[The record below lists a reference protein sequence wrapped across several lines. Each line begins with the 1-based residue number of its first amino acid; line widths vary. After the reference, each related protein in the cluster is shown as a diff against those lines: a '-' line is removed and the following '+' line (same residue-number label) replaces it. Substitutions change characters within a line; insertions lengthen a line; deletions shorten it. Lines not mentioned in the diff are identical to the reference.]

1 MLEKLFWRII
11 HILSIDISSKYIES
25 ALWESQKVI
34 VLRRHKTFLLK
45 ILFLQ
50 CLWCILFFT
59 YMWIIFAI
67 TNLSIHHIL
76 VWWWVIIFV
85 LWIYTSAKL
94 FKKHISTFK
103 TIYIGKE
110 TQELLDTSWIK
121 LYISK
126 TIAFS
131 VLLSIDIILSILIQV
146 FTDIYLYDNLRLY
159 VIEMSIFI
167 IIIMINLKVMKL
179 FLDFEMDQVIFLPWK
194 VKYIDREWFYNIKS
208 KIYLQNQIQ
217 SIEIVRNWRLDSL
230 FGMWTLYINTAETN
244 RKDEYKTLKFGKISY
259 LDVLEDK
266 LNSVIYLDKNISWF
280 KNSISP
286 DEHSLQK

>member
-1 MLEKLFWRII
+1 
-11 HILSIDISSKYIES
+11 
-25 ALWESQKVI
+25 
-34 VLRRHKTFLLK
+34 
-45 ILFLQ
+45 
-50 CLWCILFFT
+50 
-59 YMWIIFAI
+59 
-67 TNLSIHHIL
+67 
-76 VWWWVIIFV
+76 
-85 LWIYTSAKL
+85 
-94 FKKHISTFK
+94 
-103 TIYIGKE
+103 
-110 TQELLDTSWIK
+110 
-121 LYISK
+121 
-126 TIAFS
+126 
-131 VLLSIDIILSILIQV
+131 
-146 FTDIYLYDNLRLY
+146 
-159 VIEMSIFI
+159 
-167 IIIMINLKVMKL
+167 MKL